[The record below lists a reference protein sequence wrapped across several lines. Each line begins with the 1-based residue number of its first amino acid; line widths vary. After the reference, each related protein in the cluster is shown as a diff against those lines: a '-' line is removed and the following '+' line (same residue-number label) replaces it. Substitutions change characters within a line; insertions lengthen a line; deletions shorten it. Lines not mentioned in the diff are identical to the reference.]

1 MAFNNAPLAT
11 MPKFTLPEEP
21 IPTPAPTTESILS
34 LFDLT
39 GKTALV
45 TGANGGIG
53 SAMTRGMADAGADIV
68 IFQIPGEKS
77 SFHAD
82 LAEATGRKVSVYDC
96 DLSDSP
102 SIRKVIQQVFEDG
115 NQIDILCNV
124 AGISS
129 GSIPILYETDEH
141 KDAIIQINFNAVWIL
156 SQCVARHMIEHKRSG
171 KIINICSLAAHKAL
185 PTFSVYGPIKAAV
198 AQLTN
203 SLANEFGPYNIQAN
217 AIFPGWIDTPL
228 AARFINDKVSN
239 EHIVNSIPSRRWGK
253 PSDFRGITVFLAS
266 AASNYVNGAR
276 IFVDGGAH
284 GM

>member
-1 MAFNNAPLAT
+1 
-11 MPKFTLPEEP
+11 MPKFTLPDE
-21 IPTPAPTTESILS
+21 PTPASAPTDEATLS
-34 LFDLT
+34 LFDLS

-53 SAMTRGMADAGADIV
+53 GAMTRGLADAGADIT

-77 SFHAD
+77 NFHAE
-82 LAEATGRKVSVYDC
+82 LSQATGRKVSVYDC

-102 SIRKVIQQVFEDG
+102 SIRKVIQQVFDDG
-115 NQIDILCNV
+115 HQIDILCNV

-129 GSIPILYETDEH
+129 GSIPILHETDEH

-156 SQCVARHMIEHKRSG
+156 SQCVARHMIEHQRGG
-171 KIINICSLAAHKAL
+171 KIINICSLAAHKAM

-217 AIFPGWIDTPL
+217 SIFPGWIDTPL
-228 AARFINDKVSN
+228 AARFINDKPTNDRIVS
-239 EHIVNSIPSRRWGK
+239 SIPARRWGK